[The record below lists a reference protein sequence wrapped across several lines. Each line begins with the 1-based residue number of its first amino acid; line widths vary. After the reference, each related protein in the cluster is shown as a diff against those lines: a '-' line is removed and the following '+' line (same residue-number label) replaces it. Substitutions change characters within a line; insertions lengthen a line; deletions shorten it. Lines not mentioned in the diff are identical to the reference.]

1 MGRDDQVPAAA
12 GDSIRLDRWLWA
24 ARFFKTRGQAAE
36 AIDGGKVDVNGD
48 RAKRARPV
56 RAGDEVR
63 IRIPPYEW
71 IVEVLVPGAHR
82 GRAADAAL
90 LYAERPDSLEAR
102 TRLRAQVKA
111 MPRPPA
117 GTRGKPSKKD
127 RRLMDKWRRP

>member
-1 MGRDDQVPAAA
+1 MARQAQDSGEAPE
-12 GDSIRLDRWLWA
+12 SIRLDRWLWA

-63 IRIPPYEW
+63 IRVPPYEW

-90 LYAERPDSLEAR
+90 LYAERPASLEAR
-102 TRLRAQVKA
+102 TRMREQLKA
-111 MPRPPA
+111 MPSYP
-117 GTRGKPSKKD
+117 RGKPSKKD
-127 RRLMDKWRRP
+127 RRLMDKWKRS